1 MGLKSGLST
10 HKEETLKEILTENG
24 VSISGKKHLQ
34 LVVAIKTKN
43 FEEKFGSDVC
53 KDETELLLLLNLS
66 HFSSTLMFALTFF
79 ELASKIMKCLK
90 NSNLERKKYFEEA
103 TKSIFAWGVLTVYS

>member
-1 MGLKSGLST
+1 
-10 HKEETLKEILTENG
+10 
-24 VSISGKKHLQ
+24 

-53 KDETELLLLLNLS
+53 KDETKLLLLLN
-66 HFSSTLMFALTFF
+66 HFNSTLMFALKIF
-79 ELASKIMKCLK
+79 ELAIKIMKCLK